1 MNDSALQAATKPIEE
16 LDSVVVRFAG
26 DSGDGMQLAGTQLT
40 NTSALAGNDVATFPD
55 FPAEIRAPKGTLAGV
70 SGFQVHFASR
80 DIYTPGDLVD
90 VLVAM
95 NPAAL
100 SENLRFLQPHGTLIV
115 DEDAFD
121 ARSLKLARVA
131 SNPLEDGSLDEYQ
144 VIRVPLTSLT
154 RAAVEGDGVGRKLAT
169 RCRNFFAMGL
179 IYWLYGRDLEPTLR
193 WVRKRFRDR
202 PEVLD
207 ADVKA
212 LRTGWNFG
220 ETTEALTRSYRV
232 PPAALEPGEYRNI
245 TGNQAL
251 ACGLIAAAE
260 LSGKQLFYGSY
271 PITPASDILHE
282 LARHKR
288 FGVRTFQ
295 AEDEIAAATSAIG
308 AAYGGAMAVTASS
321 GPGIALKTE
330 AMGLAVMFELPM
342 LVLSIQRGGPSTGL
356 PTKPEQ
362 SDLLQV
368 MFGRSG
374 EAPLPVLA
382 ASGPTDCFDVVLEAW
397 RIATRLMTPVVVL
410 SDAFVANG
418 AEPWRLPDVAGLEP
432 IEVVHPGVGGGR
444 PVSSPSLPHES
455 GGKAR
460 GNGGKAGGAASPA
473 SSPPSRGVTGF
484 RPYARDE
491 WLARP
496 WALPGTPGL
505 MHRVG
510 SLEKQDGTGNVSYD
524 PDNHEHMVKLRA
536 RKVANAVNLIP
547 DLEVTGPESGKLL
560 VLSWGGTLGV
570 CREAVERVR
579 SGGAHGKGTGGAGGN
594 GTGGA
599 HGNGAGAVAH
609 AHLRHLNPLPANT
622 GEVLARYERVL
633 VPELNLGQLALLLRA
648 RYLVDVV
655 SLGKVRGRPFW
666 VKDVIGAIEEMLV

>member
-1 MNDSALQAATKPIEE
+1 M
-16 LDSVVVRFAG
+16 VVRFAG
-26 DSGDGMQLAGTQLT
+26 DSGDGMQLAGSQLT

-80 DIYTPGDLVD
+80 DIYTPGDTVD

-100 SENLRFLQPHGTLIV
+100 AENLRFLQPHGTLIV

-121 ARSLKLARVA
+121 AKGLKLAHVQ
-131 SNPLEDGSLDEYQ
+131 SSPLDDGSLDEFNL
-144 VIRVPLTSLT
+144 IRVPLTTLT
-154 RAAVEGDGVGRKLAT
+154 REAVAGPGVGRKLAT

-179 IYWLYGRDLEPTLR
+179 IYWLYGRDPEPTLR
-193 WVRKRFRDR
+193 WVRKRFRDQ

-212 LRTGWNFG
+212 LRTGWSFG
-220 ETTEALTRSYRV
+220 ETTEALARSYHV

-260 LSGKQLFYGSY
+260 LSGKPLFYGSY

-295 AEDEIAAATSAIG
+295 AEDEIAAVTSAIG
-308 AAYGGAMAVTASS
+308 AAYGGAMGVTASS

-330 AMGLAVMFELPM
+330 AMGLAVMFELPL

-362 SDLLQV
+362 ADLLQV

-382 ASGPTDCFDVVLEAW
+382 ASGPTDCFDIVIEAW

-418 AEPWRLPDVAGLEP
+418 AEPWRIPDVDSLEP
-432 IEVVHPGVGGGR
+432 IEVHHPASGRRRRFVPALRTRRMARPPVGAAGHPRPHAPGGEPREAGHHRQRQLRPGQPRTHGEAAGAKGRECGQPRSGTGGHRSRKREASRALVGRNAGRVPSGGG
-444 PVSSPSLPHES
+444 
-455 GGKAR
+455 
-460 GNGGKAGGAASPA
+460 ASPRERRRRRARA
-473 SSPPSRGVTGF
+473 SAPSEPAARQHRRGAHPL
-484 RPYARDE
+484 RARAG
-491 WLARP
+491 ARAQSRSARNASAR
-496 WALPGTPGL
+496 ALPG
-505 MHRVG
+505 
-510 SLEKQDGTGNVSYD
+510 
-524 PDNHEHMVKLRA
+524 
-536 RKVANAVNLIP
+536 
-547 DLEVTGPESGKLL
+547 
-560 VLSWGGTLGV
+560 
-570 CREAVERVR
+570 
-579 SGGAHGKGTGGAGGN
+579 
-594 GTGGA
+594 
-599 HGNGAGAVAH
+599 
-609 AHLRHLNPLPANT
+609 
-622 GEVLARYERVL
+622 
-633 VPELNLGQLALLLRA
+633 
-648 RYLVDVV
+648 
-655 SLGKVRGRPFW
+655 
-666 VKDVIGAIEEMLV
+666 